1 MQCCICSSCVSH
13 IPGHACLL
21 FWGSATTYNYLEAI
35 SAIHILTP
43 SSEKRKVDFN
53 WGSEK
58 IRGVNIGGWLVLEP

>member
-1 MQCCICSSCVSH
+1 VLYLQLLRKLPTWSCLPS
-13 IPGHACLL
+13 IAEP
-21 FWGSATTYNYLEAI
+21 ATTYHYLEAI

>member
-1 MQCCICSSCVSH
+1 VLFLQLLRKSHTWSCLPS
-13 IPGHACLL
+13 ITKP
-21 FWGSATTYNYLEAI
+21 ATTYNYLEAI
-35 SAIHILTP
+35 GAIHMLIR

>member
-1 MQCCICSSCVSH
+1 VLYLQLLRKSHTWSCLPF
-13 IPGHACLL
+13 IAEP
-21 FWGSATTYNYLEAI
+21 ATTYNYYLEAI